1 MEERNRVNVKIYGQ
15 EFTIS
20 GDLPRD
26 HIMKVADYVDGKMH
40 ELAEAI
46 PSCSMSSLAVLTA
59 VNAADEYF
67 RSVRIVNELKIKNQ
81 QLEKDAQHYVQ
92 LWDEAKKNF
101 LQYKEDAQSSMEHK
115 EELQRLFNDRTVEYN
130 ELLSKCQELEER
142 NEGLQRKNENLIR
155 RMEAQENEKETST
168 SVVKEME
175 AKCRDMESS
184 FFDLQME
191 NIQLKGELDRYKKIV
206 E

>member
-40 ELAEAI
+40 ELAVTM

-59 VNAADEYF
+59 VNSADEYYKAI
-67 RSVRIVNELKIKNQ
+67 RVINELKLKNQ

-92 LWDEAKKNF
+92 LW
-101 LQYKEDAQSSMEHK
+101 ED
-115 EELQRLFNDRTVEYN
+115 
-130 ELLSKCQELEER
+130 
-142 NEGLQRKNENLIR
+142 RK
-155 RMEAQENEKETST
+155 
-168 SVVKEME
+168 SVV
-175 AKCRDMESS
+175 
-184 FFDLQME
+184 
-191 NIQLKGELDRYKKIV
+191 
-206 E
+206 